1 MGMHKCTFQA
11 DAIWMTYF
19 RLGQLYAELDQDV
32 EVSGD
37 VEVLMILEYC
47 LMQLQIEQPV
57 VDKQVCIVVIW
68 PLVPDLK
75 RWPSAI
81 VVSSLCVWIM
91 FMVDMRSFETP
102 WDCVCLRQFNAW
114 GRGMRRSCNSH
125 IQWCACVP
133 SYMFIDVCR
142 LFKWM
147 LHGEHFSMS
156 TLLLASIPMGS
167 LLGETKVDPYNLDS
181 LLALGVSCTN
191 ELDQLPALLGS
202 SDWIQKLLERRKGT
216 EKGSSRERDWI
227 ILDWRFWSEM
237 AIFPLK
243 LIHNDSHI
251 FKVIACDYMWWICIP
266 E

>member
-32 EVSGD
+32 EVWGD

-91 FMVDMRSFETP
+91 FIVDMRSFETP

-156 TLLLASIPMGS
+156 TLLLASILMGS
-167 LLGETKVDPYNLDS
+167 LLGEN
-181 LLALGVSCTN
+181 
-191 ELDQLPALLGS
+191 
-202 SDWIQKLLERRKGT
+202 
-216 EKGSSRERDWI
+216 
-227 ILDWRFWSEM
+227 
-237 AIFPLK
+237 
-243 LIHNDSHI
+243 
-251 FKVIACDYMWWICIP
+251 
-266 E
+266 